1 MARRRQ
7 ASDDLV
13 LGFDKA
19 TKDPVVLD
27 DATRATSLHI
37 VGAPGTGKTKLIE
50 HLIRSDIRAG
60 KGVCLIDPHGH
71 LFDNIVTWAEYVGID
86 YRKVLILD
94 PSAPDFAFSF
104 NPLDFRRYAHKGGE
118 EGITLDF
125 MLDAVIRAIAQAWRE
140 NDPDKTPRLRKCL
153 YTLLYPLAERGLT
166 LLETRH
172 ILDMTEDGEL
182 TRWYLADTTSDPFI
196 AAEWRRFNTQRV
208 GDFLAQYESTLNRL
222 FEITKT
228 PLLRN
233 IVGQEKRN
241 IDFLT
246 LMNEGWVVL
255 VNLSSGGRLS
265 PDNSRVLGA
274 LLVNDLFLAARC
286 RDEETGK
293 SKPFHVYIDECA
305 DFINEDVAKILT
317 EGRKFGLHLTLAHQD
332 LGQLKREG
340 ERVYKAV
347 MNSARTKVV
356 FAVQDPEDAEIVADL
371 IFTGEYDMEE
381 PKRLLDKPTVV
392 GYVRRVFEGRSEGR
406 STTRSTASSSAPTS
420 TSEVLNPDDD
430 EVVSIT
436 RTEGAPTES
445 ETYGES
451 ETESFSYTEGLE
463 PILEVLPSQTYSL
476 DEQIHR
482 AIARIMNQPQRHAFV
497 KMPSLRSAQI
507 TVPFVKDM
515 SVEASRRA
523 RFKRENGLLPDYAAE
538 IEQIRDEQAERA
550 ALFNRAVQTARSPE
564 VRPDPES
571 FRE

>member
-1 MARRRQ
+1 
-7 ASDDLV
+7 
-13 LGFDKA
+13 
-19 TKDPVVLD
+19 
-27 DATRATSLHI
+27 
-37 VGAPGTGKTKLIE
+37 
-50 HLIRSDIRAG
+50 
-60 KGVCLIDPHGH
+60 
-71 LFDNIVTWAEYVGID
+71 
-86 YRKVLILD
+86 
-94 PSAPDFAFSF
+94 
-104 NPLDFRRYAHKGGE
+104 
-118 EGITLDF
+118 
-125 MLDAVIRAIAQAWRE
+125 
-140 NDPDKTPRLRKCL
+140 
-153 YTLLYPLAERGLT
+153 
-166 LLETRH
+166 
-172 ILDMTEDGEL
+172 MTEDGEL

-196 AAEWRRFNTQRV
+196 AAEWRRFNAQRPA
-208 GDFLAQYESTLNRL
+208 DFLAMYESTLNRL

-241 IDFLT
+241 LDFLT

-293 SKPFHVYIDECA
+293 KKPFHVYIDECA

-381 PKRLLDKPTVV
+381 PKRILDKPTVV
-392 GYVRRVFEGRSEGR
+392 GYVRRVFEGRSESR
-406 STTRSTASSSAPTS
+406 STTQSTATSSAPSS
-420 TSEVLNPDDD
+420 TSEATDADG
-430 EVVSIT
+430 EVISTT

-445 ETYGES
+445 DDVWGDRERELLIHAKAWS
-451 ETESFSYTEGLE
+451 
-463 PILEVLPSQTYSL
+463 PSSRCSRARCYSL
-476 DEQIHR
+476 DEQIHK

-515 SVEASRRA
+515 CRRGLPLRTVQAGERPPARPTRRRSSRSAPSR
-523 RFKRENGLLPDYAAE
+523 KSG
-538 IEQIRDEQAERA
+538 
-550 ALFNRAVQTARSPE
+550 ARSSHAPCARPAHRE
-564 VRPDPES
+564 APPDPES
-571 FRE
+571 LRE

>member
-1 MARRRQ
+1 MSRGF
-7 ASDDLV
+7 V
-13 LGFDKA
+13 LGYDHARK
-19 TKDPVVLD
+19 PVFMD

-50 HLIRSDIRAG
+50 NLIRSDIRDG
-60 KGVCLIDPHGH
+60 KGVCLLDPHGH
-71 LFDNIVTWAEYVGID
+71 LFDNIVEWCERTGIET

-140 NDPDKTPRLRKCL
+140 NDPEKTPRLRKCL

-166 LLETRH
+166 LLETSN
-172 ILDMTEDGEL
+172 ILDMTEFGEL

-196 AAEWRRFNTQRV
+196 AAEWRRFNTQRPA
-208 GDFLAQYESTLNRL
+208 DFLAMYESTLNRL

-233 IVGQEKRN
+233 IVGQDKRN

-246 LMNEGWVVL
+246 LMNDGWVVL
-255 VNLSSGGRLS
+255 VNLSSSGRLS

-274 LLVNDLFLAARC
+274 LLVNDLFLAGRC
-286 RDEETGK
+286 RNEETGRR
-293 SKPFHVYIDECA
+293 KPFHVYIDECA

-356 FAVQDPEDAEIVADL
+356 FAVQDPEDAEIVTDL

-381 PKRLLDKPTVV
+381 PKRILNKPTVV
-392 GYVRRVFEGRSEGR
+392 GYVRRVFEGRSESR
-406 STTRSTASSSAPTS
+406 STSHTTSFSSAPGSTTAVRNDEGELVS
-420 TSEVLNPDDD
+420 TSETDG
-430 EVVSIT
+430 I
-436 RTEGAPTES
+436 PTES
-445 ETYGES
+445 VASG
-451 ETESFSYTEGLE
+451 ETETEGFSSTEGLE
-463 PILEVLPSQTYSL
+463 PILEVLPSQVYSL
-476 DEQIHR
+476 DEQIHK
-482 AIARIMNQPQRHAFV
+482 AIASIMNQPQRHAFV

-515 SVEASRRA
+515 DVQEYRSA
-523 RFKRENGLLPDYAAE
+523 RFKRVNGLLPAYAAKVT
-538 IEQIRDEQAERA
+538 QIRTEQEERRALFSRAVRA
-550 ALFNRAVQTARSPE
+550 ARTPKAPA
-564 VRPDPES
+564 DPES
-571 FRE
+571 WRE

>member
-1 MARRRQ
+1 MSRG
-7 ASDDLV
+7 LV
-13 LGFDKA
+13 LGFDKS
-19 TKDPVVLD
+19 TRRPVFMD

-50 HLIRSDIRAG
+50 NLIRADIRDG

-71 LFDNIVTWAEYVGID
+71 LFDNIVRWSERVGAET

-94 PSAPDFAFSF
+94 PSAADFAFSF
-104 NPLDFRRYAHKGGE
+104 NPLDFRRYAGADG

-140 NDPDKTPRLRKCL
+140 NDPEKTPRLRKCL
-153 YTLLYPLAERGLT
+153 YALLYPLAERGLT
-166 LLETRH
+166 LLETSH
-172 ILDMTEDGEL
+172 ILDMTESGEL
-182 TRWYLADTTSDPFI
+182 ARWYLADTTADPFI
-196 AAEWRRFNTQRV
+196 AAEWRRFNAQRPA
-208 GDFLAQYESTLNRL
+208 DFLAMYESTLNRL

-241 IDFLT
+241 LDFLT

-265 PDNSRVLGA
+265 PDNARVLGA

-286 RDEETGK
+286 RSEETGRR
-293 SKPFHVYIDECA
+293 KPFHVYIDECA

-381 PKRLLDKPTVV
+381 PKHLLDKPTVI
-392 GYVRRVFEGRSEGR
+392 GYVRRIFQGRSESR
-406 STTRSTASSSAPTS
+406 STTHTMTSATAPASTTQVRNEEGVVAS
-420 TSEVLNPDDD
+420 TS
-430 EVVSIT
+430 
-436 RTEGAPTES
+436 RTEGVPTES
-445 ETYGES
+445 DAYGETDG
-451 ETESFSYTEGLE
+451 ETFSYTEGLE
-463 PILEVLPSQTYSL
+463 PIFKTLPGQLFSL
-476 DEQIHR
+476 DEQIHK
-482 AIARIMNQPQRHAFV
+482 AIARVVNQPQRHAFV
-497 KMPSLRSAQI
+497 KMPSLRSVQI
-507 TVPFVKDM
+507 TVPFVKEVNVDDY
-515 SVEASRRA
+515 RIA
-523 RFKRENGLLPDYAAE
+523 RFKRENGLLPAYAAE
-538 IEQIRDEQAERA
+538 FAQIHAEQEERGA
-550 ALFNRAVQTARSPE
+550 RFSRAVRATRTPAEPTE
-564 VRPDPES
+564 PVPDNSRDNLE
-571 FRE
+571 

>member
-1 MARRRQ
+1 MARGF
-7 ASDDLV
+7 V
-13 LGFDKA
+13 LGYDKA
-19 TKDPVVLD
+19 TKDPVFMD

-50 HLIRSDIRAG
+50 HLIRSDIRDG
-60 KGVCLIDPHGH
+60 KGVCLLDPHGH
-71 LFDNIVTWAEYVGID
+71 LFDNIVEWCERIGVETF
-86 YRKVLILD
+86 RKVLILD

-118 EGITLDF
+118 KGITLDF
-125 MLDAVIRAIAQAWRE
+125 MLDAVIRSIAQAWRE
-140 NDPDKTPRLRKCL
+140 NDPEKTPRLRKCL

-182 TRWYLADTTSDPFI
+182 TRWYLAETTSDPFI
-196 AAEWRRFNTQRV
+196 AAEWRRFNAQRV

-241 IDFLT
+241 LDFLT

-356 FAVQDPEDAEIVADL
+356 FAVQDPEDAEIVSDL

-381 PKRLLDKPTVV
+381 AKRLLDKPTVV
-392 GYVRRVFEGRSEGR
+392 GYVRRVFEGRSESR
-406 STTRSTASSSAPTS
+406 STTWSTASSSAPSS
-420 TSEVLNPDDD
+420 TSEATGADGRLI
-430 EVVSIT
+430 STT

-445 ETYGES
+445 ETYGDT
-451 ETESFSYTEGLE
+451 ETESFSYTQGLE

-476 DEQIHR
+476 DEQIHK

-497 KMPSLRSAQI
+497 KMPSLRSVQI
-507 TVPFVKDM
+507 TVPFVKDV
-515 SVEASRRA
+515 SVEAHRRA
-523 RFKRENGLLPDYAAE
+523 RFKRQNGLLPDYAAQ
-538 IEQIRDEQAERA
+538 IEQIQAEQTERS
-550 ALFNRAVQTARSPE
+550 ALFARAVRTARSPE
-564 VRPDPES
+564 APPDPES